1 MWQFDSI
8 LVNDRFTND
17 NLVNS
22 LFMGSS
28 LELMEAHDTML
39 AEIQSEVLI
48 E

>member
-1 MWQFDSI
+1 MWQFDFI
-8 LVNDRFTND
+8 PVNNNLTND
-17 NLVNS
+17 NFVNS

-39 AEIQSEVLI
+39 TEIQSKVLI